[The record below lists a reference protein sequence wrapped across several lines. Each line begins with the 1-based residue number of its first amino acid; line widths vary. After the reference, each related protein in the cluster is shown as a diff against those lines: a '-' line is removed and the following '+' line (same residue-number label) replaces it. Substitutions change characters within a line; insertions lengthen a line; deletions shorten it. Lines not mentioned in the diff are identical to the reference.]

1 MRKYYGS
8 IEDCKQYKNDSN
20 HQAVVWKEFPFDFV
34 VENTTEFPV
43 EVHQK
48 PSWLKKPAILNP
60 GEKVTIT
67 SNNWGD
73 GTVAVIKC
81 DDDNVGCFF
90 SISQGGMIERSY
102 DQECDSDKLHIAP
115 VFDDSVVKI
124 VTCKNCGPNL
134 GIVTAYNI
142 VPIEN
147 PAKSITVRNGTLYDI
162 ILWVEDQIVAKI
174 KSKETAEVGIYNSC
188 LLRVDTAEEEILWES
203 DGINKYKKIL
213 RVNGC
218 CIEIINGKVES
229 QHFIVGPEESEPYVR
244 FLYETSSKLD
254 ENDPDLTIW
263 CNTID
268 YRLD

>member
-1 MRKYYGS
+1 MRKYYGC
-8 IEDCKQYKNDSN
+8 IEDCTQYKNDSN

-34 VENTTEFPV
+34 VENTAEFAV
-43 EVHQK
+43 EVRQK
-48 PSWLKKPAILNP
+48 PAWEKLPTVLNP

-67 SNNWGD
+67 CNKWGD

-81 DDDNVGCFF
+81 DDDAVGCFF

-102 DQECDSDKLHIAP
+102 DEECDSDKLHIAP
-115 VFDDSVVKI
+115 VFDGSVVKI

-134 GIVTAYNI
+134 GIVPEYNI
-142 VPIEN
+142 VPIDN
-147 PAKSITVRNGTLYDI
+147 PARVITVKNSTLYDI

-174 KSKETAEVGIYNSC
+174 KSKETAEVGVYNSC
-188 LLRVDTAEEEILWES
+188 LIRVDTAEEEILWES
-203 DGINKYKKIL
+203 NCINKYRKIL

-218 CIEIINGKVES
+218 CIEFINGQVNG
-229 QHFIVGPEESEPYVR
+229 QRFILGPEESEPYVR
-244 FLYETSSKLD
+244 FLYETSSKLE
-254 ENDPDLTIW
+254 ENDPDVTIW